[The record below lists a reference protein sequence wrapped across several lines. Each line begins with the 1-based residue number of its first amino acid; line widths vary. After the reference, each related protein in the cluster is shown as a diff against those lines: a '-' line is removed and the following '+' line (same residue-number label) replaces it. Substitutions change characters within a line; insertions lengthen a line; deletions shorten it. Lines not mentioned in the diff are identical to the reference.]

1 MIGNSDNM
9 VGHRQISTMILTTN
23 YNTTS
28 IIILFKTTNVF
39 FLYANAMETSFSAII
54 LDTKVRMVALSMIG
68 IPKEKHRR
76 ANSKSHW
83 PGF

>member
-1 MIGNSDNM
+1 M
-9 VGHRQISTMILTTN
+9 MILTTN
-23 YNTTS
+23 YKTTS
-28 IIILFKTTNVF
+28 IIIVFKTTIIRN
-39 FLYANAMETSFSAII
+39 LSLCERIGIILSAII